1 MKLPFKFIAGC
12 TVAVTMLATSYGQG
26 TGYTTSFAPADF
38 NANAS
43 LSGQQLW
50 DTNNFTAANPPSIP
64 FDLGQ
69 SDFVGI
75 VSGYSTT
82 VNDYWALL
90 GGATGIAPV
99 VNTSTLFRPLDLTG
113 ATGAAFDVKF
123 GIISSQNPRPN
134 QDSFGWTFR
143 DSLGNQLLRVG
154 FIPDINQ
161 ANNLT
166 VRVWDRLDLE
176 LPGSGL
182 FNVLYNSKY
191 DLSVNMSSGS
201 LVNMSITSTVPGSLP
216 TTIINNQLDAGA
228 VPTSIADVAATWTL
242 ADPTANPNGE
252 RPNFGSNSLVFDNYS
267 VTPIPIP
274 EPSTALF
281 GLVGV
286 VSGFV
291 VRRRQRSA

>member
-1 MKLPFKFIAGC
+1 
-12 TVAVTMLATSYGQG
+12 MLATSYGQG
-26 TGYTTSFAPADF
+26 TGYTTTFAPADF
-38 NANAS
+38 TANQS

-75 VSGYSTT
+75 VSGYSTS
-82 VNDYWALL
+82 VNDYWGLL

-99 VNTSTLFRPLDLTG
+99 VDTSTLFRPLDLTG
-113 ATGAAFDVKF
+113 AAGAAFGVKF
-123 GIISSQNPRPN
+123 GIISSQSPRTN

-143 DSLGNQLLRVG
+143 DSTGAQLLRVG

-166 VRVWDRLDLE
+166 IRVWDKANLE
-176 LPGSGL
+176 IPGSGAL
-182 FNVLYNSKY
+182 NIAYNAPYNLNV
-191 DLSVNMSSGS
+191 DLSSGS
-201 LVNMSITSTVPGSLP
+201 LVNVSITSTIPGSLP

-252 RPNFGSNSLVFDNYS
+252 RPNFGSNSLVCDNYS

-291 VRRRQRSA
+291 VRRRQRSP